1 MKAKR
6 LISMIVVVTLCLG
19 VATQQA
25 QAQQPGSDS
34 SKKDSS
40 ADAVTKINLS
50 NLPGRAWRSGQPGL
64 LMASSRYSSV
74 SNFDTTAAVVTAS
87 SPAVHGSG
95 TVGKISLWVDTRP
108 NGESTLGDSI
118 ITQLNGHIGIGLA
131 TPASKLTVQGMIET
145 TLGGYKFPDGTVQ
158 TTAAL
163 SGLQSVFHDQTLQG
177 DGTQGRPVGV
187 AVPLNVTGAV
197 LADLSDSAVIK
208 ATNTAEQGTGVTAT
222 GGDSGSGSAFGGDG
236 VSARGGAGNLGG
248 FGVSARGGA
257 GNTAGGVGVSARG
270 GAGRT
275 GGGGGDGVEAFGG
288 ASNGGGSG
296 GDGVS
301 AIGGFGNGAGNR
313 GGIGVVAQAGVGQG
327 GAIDGLAGLFV
338 GDVVI
343 GGNLSVAG
351 TKNFKIDHP
360 LDPEN
365 RYLLHAAIES
375 SEVLNI
381 YSGNIVTNAKGEAVV
396 TLPEWFETLNRDLRY
411 QLTVIGTFAQAI
423 VTEKVNHNRFT
434 IRTNAPNVEVSW
446 QVTGVRSDAVM
457 LKHPFK
463 AEEDKPERERGTY
476 LNPDA
481 YGQPE
486 ERAAAWVRHPEMM
499 EKLKEQRAQTGQM
512 SKRQQR

>member
-1 MKAKR
+1 MQR
-6 LISMIVVVTLCLG
+6 QRFFPTILVMMLCLSLVG
-19 VATQQA
+19 QQA
-25 QAQQPGSDS
+25 QAQQPGSQYKTHS
-34 SKKDSS
+34 SGYAVSNSS
-40 ADAVTKINLS
+40 SLLARVWR
-50 NLPGRAWRSGQPGL
+50 GGRSGFS
-64 LMASSRYSSV
+64 LMPSSRTTLTAPSSPM
-74 SNFDTTAAVVTAS
+74 AAS

-118 ITQLNGHIGIGLA
+118 ITQLNGNIGIGLA
-131 TPASKLTVQGMIET
+131 TPTSKLTVQGMIAT

-158 TTAAL
+158 TTAAS

-187 AVPLNVTGAV
+187 AMPLNLTGAV

-208 ATNTAEQGTGVTAT
+208 ATNTAEQGTGVTAS

-236 VSARGGAGNLGG
+236 VNARGGAGNLGG

-257 GNTAGGVGVSARG
+257 GTTAGGVGVSARG
-270 GAGRT
+270 GSGRT
-275 GGGGGDGVEAFGG
+275 GGVGGDGVEAFGG
-288 ASNGGGSG
+288 SSSSSGGGSG
-296 GDGVS
+296 GEGLT
-301 AIGGFGNGAGNR
+301 AIGGVGNGAGKA
-313 GGIGVVAQAGVGQG
+313 GGVGVFAQGGAGQG
-327 GAIDGLAGLFV
+327 GAIDGLAGWFV
-338 GDVVI
+338 GDVLV
-343 GGNLSVAG
+343 GGNLNVSG

-381 YSGNIVTNAKGEAVV
+381 YSGNIVTDANGEVVV
-396 TLPEWFETLNRDLRY
+396 TLPEWFEAVNRDLRY

-423 VTEKVNHNRFT
+423 VSEKVKHNRFT

-476 LNPDA
+476 LNPEA
-481 YGQPE
+481 YGRPE
-486 ERAAAWVRHPEMM
+486 ERGAAWVRYPEMM
-499 EKLKEQRAQTGQM
+499 ERLKEQRVQAGQM
-512 SKRQQR
+512 TKRQQR

>member
-1 MKAKR
+1 MKTKR
-6 LISMIVVVTLCLG
+6 LISMIVVMTLCLG

-25 QAQQPGSDS
+25 QAQQPGSGS
-34 SKKDSS
+34 SKT
-40 ADAVTKINLS
+40 DAVSKINLS
-50 NLPGRAWRSGQPGL
+50 NLLGRAWRSGRPSLL

-74 SNFDTTAAVVTAS
+74 SNFNITPAAVTAS

-118 ITQLNGHIGIGLA
+118 ITQLNGNIGIGLA

-177 DGTQGRPVGV
+177 DGTRGRPVGV

-208 ATNTAEQGTGVTAT
+208 ATNTAEQGTGVTAI
-222 GGDSGSGSAFGGDG
+222 GGDSDNGSAFGGDG
-236 VSARGGAGNLGG
+236 VTARGGAGNLGG
-248 FGVSARGGA
+248 FGVSAVGGA

-270 GAGRT
+270 GAGKT
-275 GGGGGDGVEAFGG
+275 SGGGGDGVEAFGG
-288 ASNGGGSG
+288 TNSG
-296 GDGVS
+296 
-301 AIGGFGNGAGNR
+301 GGFGGNGVIAFGGFGKGAG
-313 GGIGVVAQAGVGQG
+313 QAGGVGVFAQG
-327 GAIDGLAGLFV
+327 GAGQSGAIDGLAGWFV
-338 GDVVI
+338 GGVLV
-343 GGNLSVAG
+343 GGNLSVTG

-365 RYLLHAAIES
+365 KYLLHAAIES

-381 YSGNIVTNAKGEAVV
+381 YSGNIVTDANGEVVV
-396 TLPEWFETLNRDLRY
+396 TLPGWFEALNRDLRY

-423 VTEKVNHNRFT
+423 VAEKVKHNRFT

-457 LKHPFK
+457 LQHLFK

-476 LNPDA
+476 LSPEA

-486 ERAAAWVRHPEMM
+486 ERGAAWVRYPEMM
-499 EKLKEQRAQTGQM
+499 EKLKEQRVQAGQVA
-512 SKRQQR
+512 KRQQK

>member
-1 MKAKR
+1 MQQQR
-6 LISMIVVVTLCLG
+6 FFPTILVTMLCLSLVG
-19 VATQQA
+19 QQA
-25 QAQQPGSDS
+25 QAQQPGSLEGKTHS
-34 SKKDSS
+34 SGYVVRNSSTLLARVWRGGRSGFSLSPSSRASAPGLSS
-40 ADAVTKINLS
+40 A
-50 NLPGRAWRSGQPGL
+50 
-64 LMASSRYSSV
+64 MA
-74 SNFDTTAAVVTAS
+74 AS
-87 SPAVHGSG
+87 PPAVHGSG
-95 TVGKISLWVDTRP
+95 TVGKISLWVDTHP

-118 ITQLNGHIGIGLA
+118 ITQLNGNIGVGLD

-163 SGLQSVFHDQTLQG
+163 SGLQLVFHDQTLQG

-187 AVPLNVTGAV
+187 AVPLNLTGAV

-236 VSARGGAGNLGG
+236 VTARGGAGNLGG
-248 FGVSARGGA
+248 FGVSASGGA

-270 GAGRT
+270 GAGKP
-275 GGGGGDGVEAFGG
+275 GGSGGDGVEAFGG
-288 ASNGGGSG
+288 ASSSGGSG
-296 GDGVS
+296 GDGMT
-301 AIGGFGNGAGNR
+301 AIGGFGNGAGKA
-313 GGIGVVAQAGVGQG
+313 GGVGVFAQAGAGQS
-327 GAIDGLAGLFV
+327 GAIDGLAGWFF
-338 GDVVI
+338 GDVLI
-343 GGNLSVAG
+343 GGNLNVTG

-381 YSGNIVTNAKGEAVV
+381 YSGNIITDANGEVAV
-396 TLPEWFETLNRDLRY
+396 TLPEWFEALNRDFRY

-423 VTEKVNHNRFT
+423 VSEKVRHNRFT

-463 AEEDKPERERGTY
+463 AEEDKPERERGAY
-476 LNPDA
+476 LNPEA

-486 ERAAAWVRHPEMM
+486 ERGVAWMRYPEMM
-499 EKLKEQRAQTGQM
+499 EKLKEQRVQPGQM
-512 SKRQQR
+512 AKRLHR